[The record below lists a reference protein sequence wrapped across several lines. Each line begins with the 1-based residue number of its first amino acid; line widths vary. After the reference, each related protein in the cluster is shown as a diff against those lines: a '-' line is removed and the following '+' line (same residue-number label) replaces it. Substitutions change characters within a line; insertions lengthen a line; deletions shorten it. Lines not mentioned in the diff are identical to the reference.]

1 MTIAWRRTL
10 FLVFL
15 IAIWEL
21 GYRVFDWG
29 WKFPS
34 PLQTAEAFV
43 DGFANGHLFGS
54 ILASMRRLLISFVI
68 SILLG
73 TGLGFLFARFR
84 FLDETFGFL
93 VVALQTVPSIAWL
106 PFAIIWFGLNDT
118 SVIFITAIGATWTMS
133 MASRTGI
140 AQISKIHLRAAR
152 MMGTGNGL
160 KLFYQVM
167 LPAAFPHLITG
178 VRVAWAFAWRA
189 LTAGELIGRGLGLG
203 QTLQDSRDIGDTAT
217 LLCVVIIIALIGTI
231 SDHFCFKRLEDG
243 IMVRFGLHA
252 AKN

>member
-1 MTIAWRRTL
+1 M
-10 FLVFL
+10 FL
-15 IAIWEL
+15 ILLIVIWEL

-34 PLQTAEAFV
+34 PLQTLQAFY
-43 DGFANGHLFGS
+43 DGFTDGHLFGA
-54 ILASMRRLLISFVI
+54 IIASLRRLLISFII
-68 SILLG
+68 SIVIG
-73 TGLGFLFARFR
+73 TTLGFLFARYR
-84 FLDETFGFL
+84 FFDETFGFL

-106 PFAIIWFGLNDT
+106 PFAIIWFGLSDT
-118 SVIFITAIGATWTMS
+118 SVIFITTIGATWTMS

-140 AQISKIHLRAAR
+140 MQISTIHLRAAQ
-152 MMGTGNGL
+152 MMGTGNGFR
-160 KLFYQVM
+160 LFSQVM

-189 LTAGELIGRGLGLG
+189 LTAGELIAKGAGLG

-217 LLCVVIIIALIGTI
+217 ILCVVIIIAVIGTI
-231 SDHFCFKRLEDG
+231 SDHFCFKRLEDQ

-252 AKN
+252 AKK